1 MLLFFQSPLRA
12 KQCRACVCE
21 QEHVPPSD
29 LESSWQHHQ
38 TFMRETG
45 RLWRT
50 VQAQGYRE
58 REREREAETECVS
71 SKRLLGLIC
80 INRELL
86 LFYRTLFCVCVR
98 VGRGELQNG
107 VSATRHASVLSGLQ
121 QQQHLGSV
129 WLRNIGQLHSATQQ
143 LAAPPPP
150 SILSWEIVGR
160 RENRNPKSEMNIC
173 DSAHR
178 VGCITLRL

>member
-58 REREREAETECVS
+58 REREAGTESVS
-71 SKRLLGLIC
+71 SQRLSGLVC

-86 LFYRTLFCVCVR
+86 LFYGTLFCVCEGWSRWAAKSSFCHQWCFRSVR
-98 VGRGELQNG
+98 
-107 VSATRHASVLSGLQ
+107 SAAAAAWFSVTEKYRPASQ
-121 QQQHLGSV
+121 CY
-129 WLRNIGQLHSATQQ
+129 T
-143 LAAPPPP
+143 AASSFFFFFS

-160 RENRNPKSEMNIC
+160 WENHNPKYEMNIC

-178 VGCITLRL
+178 VGCFTLRM

>member
-58 REREREAETECVS
+58 REREAGTESVS
-71 SKRLLGLIC
+71 SQRLSGLVC

-86 LFYRTLFCVCVR
+86 LFYGTLFCVCEGWSRWAAKSSFCHQWCFRSVR
-98 VGRGELQNG
+98 
-107 VSATRHASVLSGLQ
+107 SAAAAAWFSVTEKYRPASQCYTAARSFLFFFVYSE
-121 QQQHLGSV
+121 
-129 WLRNIGQLHSATQQ
+129 LRNCRAMG
-143 LAAPPPP
+143 
-150 SILSWEIVGR
+150 
-160 RENRNPKSEMNIC
+160 KS
-173 DSAHR
+173 
-178 VGCITLRL
+178 